1 MSVKREKMNARER
14 LDDVV
19 DMYSPSTFEDLRKVE
34 KLDVANN
41 MWCEEQEILDPDGG
55 WDEYWKSGT

>member
-1 MSVKREKMNARER
+1 MNAMER
-14 LDDVV
+14 MDDVV

-34 KLDVANN
+34 KMDVADIL
-41 MWCEEQEILDPDGG
+41 WCEEQEILDPDGG